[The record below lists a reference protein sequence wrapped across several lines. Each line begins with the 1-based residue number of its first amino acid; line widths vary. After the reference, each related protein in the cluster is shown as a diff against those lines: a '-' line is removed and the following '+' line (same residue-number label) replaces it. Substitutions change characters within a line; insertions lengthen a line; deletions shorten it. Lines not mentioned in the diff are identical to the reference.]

1 MFEGNIRA
9 VLIQREY
16 SSTVAFVFLFFLVHI
31 YFIHL
36 SWQNSFDPRGFC
48 MNDLLESVCSRA
60 HHEPAEHVSDVVQS
74 LVTFSVKEFGRDT
87 GTTPVTS
94 CLIAQ
99 VLFLQSKSM
108 QFIVR

>member
-16 SSTVAFVFLFFLVHI
+16 SSTVAFVFLVHI

-36 SWQNSFDPRGFC
+36 SWQNPFDPRGFC
-48 MNDLLESVCSRA
+48 MNDLLESVLSRA
-60 HHEPAEHVSDVVQS
+60 HHELAEHVSDVVQS

-87 GTTPVTS
+87 GTAPVTS